1 MGKEKSREWGA
12 RASSLIG
19 ICFGGLWAIAGSL
32 AYSGTTRSV
41 LLLFAIVVTV
51 GLILRVRRTPKVD
64 ESQNRIF
71 HRRAYLI
78 AVVLELLAIALS
90 VVLLPRWGYERYL
103 LQAIGVV
110 VGLHFIGLWKASQS
124 SRFLLISAGMCIL
137 SAGSILVQPKTA
149 GLKTGDVLTGFGNA
163 LVLWIGASSVDRAAS
178 RPDQE
183 R

>member
-1 MGKEKSREWGA
+1 MGEKRSRGRGA
-12 RASSLIG
+12 PASNLIG

-41 LLLFAIVVTV
+41 LLLFTIVVTV
-51 GLILRVRRTPKVD
+51 GLILRVHRSPEIG
-64 ESQNRIF
+64 ESRNKIF

-78 AVVLELLAIALS
+78 AVILEVLAIALS

-103 LQAIGVV
+103 LQAIGIV
-110 VGLHFIGLWKASQS
+110 VGLHFVGLWKASQS
-124 SRFLLISAGMCIL
+124 FRFLAISAGMCIL
-137 SAGSILVQPKTA
+137 SAASILVQPKTA
-149 GLKTGDVLTGFGNA
+149 GLKTGDVLTGLGNA
-163 LVLWIGASSVDRAAS
+163 LVLWIGASSGDRAAS